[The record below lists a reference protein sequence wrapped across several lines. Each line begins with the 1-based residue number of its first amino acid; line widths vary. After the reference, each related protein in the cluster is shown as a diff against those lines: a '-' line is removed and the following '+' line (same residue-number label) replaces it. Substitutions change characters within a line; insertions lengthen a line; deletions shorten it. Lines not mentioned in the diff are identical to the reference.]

1 MSLSKEQAAWLK
13 KPENNQLYDNA
24 CVLTAKAPGSIR
36 RLNYSTLAVAAMLV
50 LSLLGWLIGK

>member
-1 MSLSKEQAAWLK
+1 MLNKQQSAWLK

-24 CVLTAKAPGSIR
+24 CVLTTKAPGSIR
-36 RLNYSTLAVAAMLV
+36 RLNYSTLAVVAILV